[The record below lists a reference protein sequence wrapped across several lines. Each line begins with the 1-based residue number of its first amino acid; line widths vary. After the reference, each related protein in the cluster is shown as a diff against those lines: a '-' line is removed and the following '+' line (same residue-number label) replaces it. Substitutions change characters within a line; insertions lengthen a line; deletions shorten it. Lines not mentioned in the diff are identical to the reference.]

1 MGRYTFTH
9 HSPLVIILK
18 IKLNGVLTLP
28 FEGDAPRTVDMHA
41 VALWLALQSMEIKT
55 QNILSL
61 WRLGNVNCIE
71 PTKRPF
77 SQGRL
82 CQNANRK
89 NVGNRDASI
98 SHLLVVHLCF
108 VICHGRLANSF

>member
-41 VALWLALQSMEIKT
+41 VALWLALQSMKIKT
-55 QNILSL
+55 RNI
-61 WRLGNVNCIE
+61 
-71 PTKRPF
+71 
-77 SQGRL
+77 
-82 CQNANRK
+82 
-89 NVGNRDASI
+89 
-98 SHLLVVHLCF
+98 
-108 VICHGRLANSF
+108 